1 MQHLVNKFIII
12 LTIIKKII
20 NNTIAHFVKKNY
32 KNKLITFHNKWP
44 NN

>member
-20 NNTIAHFVKKNY
+20 NNTIAHFVKK
-32 KNKLITFHNKWP
+32 ITKIN
-44 NN
+44 